1 MDRIRSTG
9 KGVVCLGCRL
19 PVTAMAV
26 TSDDTTAFSVSKDGS
41 IFRMDIETGAR

>member
-1 MDRIRSTG
+1 MDIIRCING
-9 KGVVCLGCRL
+9 DVGWFGCRL

-41 IFRMDIETGAR
+41 IFRMDIETGTR